1 MKKKKRKHIIIY
13 IGGIVLILIGVF
25 YSLKINR
32 KTNIFEK
39 IGKTISDSITSIIFL
54 PIKEDV
60 PQDNSYILEK
70 NKNKTLEKE
79 ITELKKVLD
88 LKSTYTDYDKI
99 NATVIVRNK
108 SYWLDTISIDKGRKD
123 GIKKNM
129 AVITKEGLVGKID
142 KVYNNSSE
150 VKLLTTNSKNYQV
163 SVMISNKEEDQLGIL
178 NGFNKN
184 NNLLIITGINRN
196 SKIDINDQVTTSGI
210 GGVFPKGIYIGKVE
224 KIDIDKYNLS
234 KTLYVKTNQEYNRIH
249 YVTVLRTKDA

>member
-13 IGGIVLILIGVF
+13 IGVIVLILIGVF
-25 YSLKINR
+25 YSLKLNR

>member
-25 YSLKINR
+25 YSLKLNR